1 MSEQVHT
8 LNITGMTCG
17 GCSDRVTHVLEAT
30 QGVLKAD
37 ISHENNSGVVT
48 TSPEVSMSQV
58 IELVNSTGFE
68 ASA

>member
-8 LNITGMTCG
+8 LTITGMTCG
-17 GCSDRVTHVLEAT
+17 GCSDRVTRVLEAT
-30 QGVLKAD
+30 PGVLKAD

-48 TSPEVSMSQV
+48 TSPEVPMSQV

>member
-37 ISHENNSGVVT
+37 ISHETDSGVVT
-48 TSPEVSMSQV
+48 TSKELSTRQV
-58 IELVNSTGFE
+58 LEIIQSTGFE
-68 ASA
+68 ASS